1 MSPVQ
6 LVMFLFAQACAPAFE
21 IKTGHTYTT
30 QKDETPNAGQA
41 IESPSNVMKNS
52 KSTRFSKISSFVTV
66 YHTITHQPNYSFS
79 CINL

>member
-6 LVMFLFAQACAPAFE
+6 LVMFVFAQACAPAFE
-21 IKTGHTYTT
+21 MKTRHTYTT
-30 QKDETPNAGQA
+30 QKDEILNAGQT
-41 IESPSNVMKNS
+41 IESPSNVMKNC
-52 KSTRFSKISSFVTV
+52 KSTRFSNISSIVTV